1 MSESSP
7 TNRHEVEDRL
17 MSRAANDP
25 AFRRQLIDDPQGAI
39 RDELGVSLPSEVK
52 ITVLQE
58 TSDQLYLVLPQTV
71 EAAPSGEL
79 SDAELGAVA
88 GGADWSSGTTSAVTC
103 TPSGP
108 GPMGGC

>member
-1 MSESSP
+1 MSELNESG
-7 TNRHEVEDRL
+7 RHEVEDRL

-58 TSDQLYLVLPQTV
+58 TPDQLYLVLPQTV

-88 GGADWSSGTTSAVTC
+88 GGADWT
-103 TPSGP
+103 SGP
-108 GPMGGC
+108 NTSTQYMVTADPACR